1 MVLKYSKEKFS
12 KLYFSTA
19 TRKDNMDI
27 KGIPVIDPKTQNQ
40 SELVLF
46 IDPFT
51 EVSTSELPSQFAM
64 PSQHFFN
71 EN

>member
-1 MVLKYSKEKFS
+1 
-12 KLYFSTA
+12 
-19 TRKDNMDI
+19 MDI

-40 SELVLF
+40 SELVLS

>member
-12 KLYFSTA
+12 KLYFFTA
-19 TRKDNMDI
+19 TTKDNMDI

-40 SELVLF
+40 CELVLS

-51 EVSTSELPSQFAM
+51 EVSASELPSQFAM